1 MQVVVIGVASLITH
15 SFDSYLPKSDSC
27 VTVKALQKS
36 RGKIQTAPTSNPAAV
51 FFFFF
56 VLNCKWLAAFP
67 FFDGCWQ
74 FCLAF
79 CIELASI
86 EFKPPGNLRKAARG
100 ECSIECHV
108 DQLVCNLSI
117 TECDGCCTGV
127 KPATRPCASGTHLLI
142 PSALQVSFKF
152 LFVLVCCF
160 APTLRGESLRA
171 RQIAEREII

>member
-1 MQVVVIGVASLITH
+1 MRNRK
-15 SFDSYLPKSDSC
+15 SFAKVEGED
-27 VTVKALQKS
+27 TN
-36 RGKIQTAPTSNPAAV
+36 RSNFESGRC
-51 FFFFF
+51 FFLFF

-117 TECDGCCTGV
+117 IECDGCCTGV